1 MVAALALI
9 GAVVGLIAG
18 LLTRRTYA
26 SSATFI
32 PQDAD
37 ANLSGL
43 ALAASQFNVK
53 LPSVGGAWGPAVY
66 VELLQSPVLLE
77 PIAGDT
83 LTVAELGNQ
92 RTTLMD
98 LLKIRGASQAEKLER
113 AEIALRQIITARE
126 LRSLNAVELTVRT
139 HWPSVSATIA
149 RQLVDGVN
157 RFNVTSRRTQAS
169 AEREFIEQRAEVAAA
184 ALRAAEERLATFL
197 RQNRMAV
204 SPELSLERDRLQ
216 REVNLQQQLY
226 TTLLQSR
233 EEARAREVRDTPVI
247 TILEAPRTP
256 VLPES
261 RRTLLKAVLGMLG
274 FGLLGVLFAV
284 VSDGVGRTREMRS
297 DIARDFLTLLDD
309 ATPNAIRKMLRRSA
323 ARTER

>member
-1 MVAALALI
+1 VIASLALF
-9 GAVVGLIAG
+9 GAVIGLIDG
-18 LLTRRTYA
+18 LLTRRTFA

-37 ANLSGL
+37 AGLSGL

-53 LPSVGGAWGPAVY
+53 LPAMGGAWGPAVY

-77 PIAGDT
+77 PIATDT
-83 LTVAELGNQ
+83 LTVPELGNQ
-92 RTTLMD
+92 RITLID
-98 LLKIRGASQAEKLER
+98 LLKVRGASRAERLER
-113 AEIALRQIITARE
+113 AEIALRNLITARE

-157 RFNVTSRRTQAS
+157 KFNVSSRRTQAS
-169 AEREFIEQRAEVAAA
+169 AEREFIEQRVEVAAA
-184 ALRAAEERLATFL
+184 ALRAAEDRLATFL
-197 RQNRMAV
+197 QQNRV
-204 SPELSLERDRLQ
+204 TGSPELTLERDRLQ
-216 REVNLQQQLY
+216 RGVNLQQQLY

-247 TILEAPRTP
+247 TVLEAPLTP

-284 VSDGVGRTREMRS
+284 VSDSIGRTRKMSS
-297 DIARDFLTLLDD
+297 DVARNFLSLLDD
-309 ATPNAIRKMLRRSA
+309 ATPKAIRRVLRR
-323 ARTER
+323 TGERAE